1 MPDDGV
7 FQNAY
12 EAMQASADMDRYKA
26 GHGIQAAPVL
36 TITDDATA
44 HAVTEA
50 LYHRIAGKTVVEIGG
65 GIGPLALHLGTV
77 ARRVWCIEANPVW
90 ASSFIAVLMQAKP
103 ANVSYLF
110 GAADEFAGTIRADIA
125 LFCSHSGIASM
136 TATAAR
142 FAPVVIDVYGEVIA
156 ARPEQFDA
164 LAVTLRQQS

>member
-1 MPDDGV
+1 
-7 FQNAY
+7 
-12 EAMQASADMDRYKA
+12 
-26 GHGIQAAPVL
+26 
-36 TITDDATA
+36 
-44 HAVTEA
+44 
-50 LYHRIAGKTVVEIGG
+50 
-65 GIGPLALHLGTV
+65 
-77 ARRVWCIEANPVW
+77 
-90 ASSFIAVLMQAKP
+90 MQAKP

-110 GAADEFAGTIRADIA
+110 DAADEFAGTIRADIA